1 MDVAKRKVAPR
12 INRKFGK
19 ILIIFAT
26 SDRSQENHHAI
37 TH

>member
-19 ILIIFAT
+19 MIIFAI